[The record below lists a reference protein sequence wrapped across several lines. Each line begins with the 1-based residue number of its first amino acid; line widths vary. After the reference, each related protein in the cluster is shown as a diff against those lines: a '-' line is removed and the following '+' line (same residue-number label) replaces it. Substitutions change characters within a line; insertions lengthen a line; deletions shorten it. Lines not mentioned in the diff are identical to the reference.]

1 MTQEKAVRNLATQ
14 INPAWTHT
22 DDDGSVRTGT
32 ATWAVVDANSGVI
45 LRYGEED
52 KIKATCSRWND
63 NPRLMPSK
71 VIDKAASA
79 VYLLSLLS
87 PGDTVQTILRHVS
100 RSGMMR
106 HISVVFKGQDITQS
120 VANVLNDK
128 IADDGGIKVGG
139 CGMDMGFGLIY
150 NLGAVLWP
158 MGTSAPHGR
167 RNGKPDSDGGYALR
181 QAWL

>member
-1 MTQEKAVRNLATQ
+1 MIQEKAVRNVAIK

-32 ATWAVVDANSGVI
+32 ATWAVVDADSRVI

-71 VIDKAASA
+71 LIDKAASA
-79 VYLLSLLS
+79 VYLKSLIA

-106 HISVVFKGQDITQS
+106 HISVVFKGQDITYPVS
-120 VANVLNDK
+120 LVLDEK
-128 IADDGGIKVGG
+128 IADDGGIKTGG
-139 CGMDMGFGLIY
+139 CGMGMGFGLIY
-150 NLGAVLWP
+150 NLGAALWP
-158 MGTSAPHGR
+158 MGTKTPHGR
-167 RNGKPDSDGGYALR
+167 RNGKPDSDGGYALK